1 MSSSPPALMDKTK
14 FALPAWVPW
23 ATAACLAGLV
33 ACLGELWM
41 IERTRNQLMLD
52 EKLLREA
59 SLEVTQNQLEAER
72 ILDRREMEQLR
83 AAPVPQLAFLAPPQA
98 GPGPKSAWGVVTW
111 DATQKHGMLR
121 FAGLAPA
128 AADRRYEVWIEGPAA
143 DASTFCG
150 ASTADSVD
158 PLPIDLPSP
167 VAPGYRIL
175 LIYGKKE
182 GYPTLAETK
191 EQGLIVLATPTPP
204 GKISN

>member
-1 MSSSPPALMDKTK
+1 MSAFLQALMDPSK
-14 FALPAWVPW
+14 FALPAWLPW

-59 SLEVTQNQLEAER
+59 SLEITQNQLEAER
-72 ILDRREMEQLR
+72 IIDRREMEQLR
-83 AAPVPQLAFLAPPQA
+83 AAPVPELAFLAPPHA
-98 GPGPKSAWGVVTW
+98 APGARSAWGVVTW
-111 DATQKHGMLR
+111 DPTQRHGMLR
-121 FAGLAPA
+121 FAGLPPA
-128 AADRRYEVWIEGPAA
+128 AADRRYEVWLEGPTPDSSQLCGTSMTDSA
-143 DASTFCG
+143 DG
-150 ASTADSVD
+150 
-158 PLPIDLPSP
+158 LPIDLPSP

-182 GYPTLAETK
+182 GYPNLAETMA
-191 EQGLIVLATPTPP
+191 QGLIVLATPTPP

>member
-1 MSSSPPALMDKTK
+1 MSAFRPALMDQTK

-52 EKLLREA
+52 EKLLKEA
-59 SLEVTQNQLEAER
+59 TLEATQNQLEAER

-83 AAPVPQLAFLAPPQA
+83 AAPVPELAFLAPPPSA
-98 GPGPKSAWGVVTW
+98 PGPRSAWGVVTW
-111 DATQKHGMLR
+111 DPAQRHGTLR
-121 FAGLAPA
+121 FAGLPPA
-128 AADRRYEVWIEGPAA
+128 AADRRYEVWIEGPAP
-143 DASTFCG
+143 DSSVFCG
-150 ASTADSVD
+150 ASTADSAD
-158 PLPIDLPSP
+158 ALPIELASP

-182 GYPTLAETK
+182 GYPTLAET
-191 EQGLIVLATPTPP
+191 EAQGLIVLATPTPP